1 MKGIRKWLI
10 LSLTVS
16 IIAIIAILILTV
28 NEETMGSLVK
38 IRPEYLLLAVGV
50 RALCWVAMGARIK
63 ILSKVVGCKISLL
76 QSIKIVLPGT
86 FAAGVTPSYVGGEP
100 VRIYLLS
107 KKGLSIGDAAAV
119 DLGGMILNGLVLGVM
134 LPFAWFIFRDVIR
147 PNFMLSS
154 VFVFIGIL
162 FSFAWGFGV
171 YGMIYPE
178 QIKRLLE
185 RLGRSKLVSGI
196 TFGRSGQ
203 MVSRIV
209 LEIDNFRNGLLRFV
223 REGRKELLLGILWT
237 MAYWLFLI
245 SLPSI
250 ILLGMNMDPMW
261 IPSMAAQ
268 VILMIIVMIPIAPG
282 GSGIAEIGAAS
293 FYSVVLPADGLQV
306 LGVFVVIW
314 RFVEHYIPLLI
325 GGLVSL
331 KVMRELDL
339 TTLTEL
345 QEDA

>member
-1 MKGIRKWLI
+1 MKGTRKWLMI
-10 LSLTVS
+10 SLMAS
-16 IIAIIAILILTV
+16 IAAIILVLSFTMTD
-28 NEETMGSLVK
+28 ETTESLAK

-63 ILSKVVGCKISLL
+63 VLSRVVGFKISLL

-86 FAAGVTPSYVGGEP
+86 FAAGVTPSYIGGEP

-119 DLGGMILNGLVLGVM
+119 DLGGFILNGLVMAMM
-134 LPFAWFIFRDVIR
+134 LPFAWFIFRDVLR
-147 PNFMLSS
+147 PNIMLSS
-154 VFVFIGIL
+154 IFVFIGFL
-162 FSFAWGFGV
+162 LCFVWGIGIYGV
-171 YGMIYPE
+171 IYPE

-185 RLGRSKLVSGI
+185 RLGRSGLINGI

-203 MVSRIV
+203 MISRIV

-223 REGRKELLLGILWT
+223 REGRKELLLALLCS

-261 IPSMAAQ
+261 IQSMAAQ
-268 VILMIIVMIPIAPG
+268 VILMTIVMVPITPG

-293 FYSVVLPADGLQV
+293 LYSVVLPADGLQV
-306 LGVFVVIW
+306 LGVFVLIW

-331 KVMRELDL
+331 KVMREMDL
-339 TTLTEL
+339 TTLTER